1 MKTIYKTILAFILI
15 LGYGCESL
23 DEVPFAFIGVENIYK
38 NEADIDKALLG
49 AYQPIFQD
57 GVNDL
62 WLFLTLSGPSENV
75 TVRLKAGA
83 QGRMASVNFIDSDPQ
98 GGMWNN
104 YYRGINRA
112 NTVIETIPTVGLET
126 SLEEQKIAEAR
137 FIRAYYYF
145 NLAHMFGGVPL
156 HLTSTTSFD
165 DESVKKPRVTLEEV
179 YAVVEEDLIYAESR
193 LRPSWDASNL
203 RRATSGAAK
212 AFLGKLYLT
221 MAGKPLE
228 KDGMYE
234 KAATKLAEIYG
245 DYSLVPNYSDVFS
258 INNENNPEIIFARP
272 NITNI
277 AGSGT
282 VLTFFAGAPN
292 TPFSFNGGQYQFAL
306 SEAFYDS
313 FDAADERRD
322 GSMLFAYTNRNGVDV
337 EYKRS
342 GAATPGLQFGGPR
355 RPNGIPFNKLRD
367 PEASTSPFDHGNDI
381 IFMRYAD
388 VLLMLAEANN
398 EAGNSAG
405 ALPFLNE
412 VRNRAGLV
420 NNITETNQDLLR
432 DIIKQERKWELAG
445 EYTEYFDLQRW
456 GDLEASMAINPDAI
470 QFNVVYEPKLE
481 LFPIPLSQLQ
491 TNPNLVQNPGY

>member
-1 MKTIYKTILAFILI
+1 MKTIYRYISVVTLIFAF
-15 LGYGCESL
+15 GCESL

-38 NEADIDKALLG
+38 NEGDVDKALLG
-49 AYQPIFQD
+49 AYQPLFQD

-62 WLFLTLSGPSENV
+62 WLFLALSGPSENV
-75 TVRLKAGA
+75 TVRLKPGA
-83 QGRMASVNFIDSDPQ
+83 QGRFASVNFRDSDPQ
-98 GGMWNN
+98 GGMWNS

-112 NTVIETIPTVGLET
+112 NTVIENIPSAGLDPI
-126 SLEEQKIAEAR
+126 LAEQKIAEAR
-137 FIRAYYYF
+137 FVRAYYYF

-165 DESVKKPRVTLEEV
+165 DDSVKKPRVSLEEV
-179 YAVVEEDLIYAESR
+179 YAVVEEDLLYAENR
-193 LRPSWDASNL
+193 LKPSWDASNL

-221 MAGKPLE
+221 MAGKPLQKE
-228 KDGMYE
+228 GMYA
-234 KAATKLAEIYG
+234 KAATKLGEIYG
-245 DYSLVPNYSDVFS
+245 DYSLVPNYSDVFD
-258 INNENNPEIIFARP
+258 INNESNPEIIFARP

-292 TPFSFNGGQYQFAL
+292 TPFAFNGGQYQFAL

-313 FDAADERRD
+313 FDPADERRD
-322 GSMLFAYTNRNGVDV
+322 GSMLFSYTNRNGVNV
-337 EYKRS
+337 VYNRA
-342 GAATPGLQFGGPR
+342 GGATPGLQFGGPR
-355 RPNGIPFNKLRD
+355 RPNGIPFNKLKD
-367 PEASTSPFDHGNDI
+367 PEASTAPFDHGNDI

-398 EAGNSAG
+398 EAGNSAS

-412 VRNRAGLV
+412 VRDRSGLGAV
-420 NNITETNQDLLR
+420 TESNQALLR
-432 DIIKQERKWELAG
+432 EIIKQERKWELAG
-445 EYTEYFDLQRW
+445 EYTEYYDLQRW
-456 GDLEASMAINPDAI
+456 GDLEASMLVNPDAI

-481 LFPIPLSQLQ
+481 LYPIPLNQIQ